1 MEIPLLRKKKQDL
14 RSNWTVPSCSKGKL
28 KRFCLQA
35 SQETAAAAIPQVSV
49 EVGRMAPSSRVMRG
63 KALGSMWTPCT
74 EVLPLT
80 SGIAW
85 DNFSRSLGK
94 QAFGEG
100 HSMKHEEQVWFTKG
114 LSSPLQPSSSP
125 HGCKAQVS
133 MHCQNTWTTFEA
145 QTGLSIQMACCRAGH
160 TPKFTMNQEQGGH
173 SNAEQ
178 TWVQA
183 PLCLACIYLSVT
195 EAENMCLVQN
205 PCKTLKQ
212 ESRKKTPCLSSTV
225 VHVTTKSLLMAK
237 EKNIF
242 KILY

>member
-1 MEIPLLRKKKQDL
+1 MEIPLLRKKKLDL
-14 RSNWTVPSCSKGKL
+14 KSNRTVPSCSKGKL

-49 EVGRMAPSSRVMRG
+49 EVGRMAPSSSVMRR

-114 LSSPLQPSSSP
+114 LSSPLQPSPSP
-125 HGCKAQVS
+125 QGCKTQVS
-133 MHCQNTWTTFEA
+133 MHCQKNWTTFEA
-145 QTGLSIQMACCRAGH
+145 QTSLSIQMSCCGEATHPSSLRTRNRGATATQNKHGYRLPCALPASIYQLQRLKTSALFKIH
-160 TPKFTMNQEQGGH
+160 VRH
-173 SNAEQ
+173 SN
-178 TWVQA
+178 
-183 PLCLACIYLSVT
+183 
-195 EAENMCLVQN
+195 
-205 PCKTLKQ
+205 
-212 ESRKKTPCLSSTV
+212 
-225 VHVTTKSLLMAK
+225 KSP
-237 EKNIF
+237 EKNF
-242 KILY
+242 LVCQVLWYMLQQKAW